1 MVYFFNLMP
10 KTYGQHC
17 ALARALDRVGDRWT
31 LLIVRELLV
40 GPRPW
45 ADLKAGLPGIATN
58 LLAARLRELE
68 ADGIVRRDQAYELTP
83 LGRELAEPVHALVRW
98 GGNFMAAPGP
108 GDAFSPHW
116 LVVALGAVLPAPAR
130 PWRLRVDGVEIALR
144 PDGPALVRE
153 PAAGEPVLE
162 CDGPTALGLAAGRI
176 GLDEAVA
183 SGRARVAAGDAAVV
197 EAALAR

>member
-1 MVYFFNLMP
+1 MP

-40 GPRPW
+40 GPRRW
-45 ADLKAGLPGIATN
+45 AELKAGLPGIATN
-58 LLAARLRELE
+58 LLATRLRELE
-68 ADGIVRRDQAYELTP
+68 VEGLVVHGDAYELTP

-108 GDAFSPHW
+108 RDAFSPHW
-116 LVVALGAVLPAPAR
+116 LVVALAAVLPESER
-130 PWRLRVDGVEIALR
+130 PWRLRVDGVDIALG
-144 PDGPALVRE
+144 PDGAAL
-153 PAAGEPVLE
+153 AGEAEGDEPVLA
-162 CDGPTALGLAAGRI
+162 CDGPTALALAAGRLA
-176 GLDEAVA
+176 LDEAGA
-183 SGRARVAAGDAAVV
+183 SGRASVTGDRGPV